1 MPQKSEKSVHQLK
14 VNNGLNFYLLEK
26 VTHVIPRQLFL
37 DLVAH
42 FRLDCQGF

>member
-14 VNNGLNFYLLEK
+14 VSNGLTFYFPEK
-26 VTHVIPRQLFL
+26 VNHVIPRQLFI